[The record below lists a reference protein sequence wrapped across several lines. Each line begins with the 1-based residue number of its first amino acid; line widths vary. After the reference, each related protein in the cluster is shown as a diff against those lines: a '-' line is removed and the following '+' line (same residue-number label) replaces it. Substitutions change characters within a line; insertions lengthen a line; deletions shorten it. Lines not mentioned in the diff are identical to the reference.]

1 MNELEQLASSE
12 EVLITMVSQIREL
25 SEDEKIRQQC
35 AARADYE
42 SRLVSQYNQG
52 IKQGIEQGIEQG
64 IAQGKYQLLF
74 ALYRDGEI
82 TIESASKRLNI
93 TAEEFLKLYEQSFDK

>member
-1 MNELEQLASSE
+1 MNELEQLASGE
-12 EVLITMVSQIREL
+12 EVLRTMVSQIREL

-52 IKQGIEQGIEQG
+52 IKQG

>member
-12 EVLITMVSQIREL
+12 EVLRTMVSQIREL

-52 IKQGIEQGIEQG
+52 IKQGIEQG
-64 IAQGKYQLLF
+64 KYQLLF

-93 TAEEFLKLYEQSFDK
+93 TSEEFLKLYEQSFNE